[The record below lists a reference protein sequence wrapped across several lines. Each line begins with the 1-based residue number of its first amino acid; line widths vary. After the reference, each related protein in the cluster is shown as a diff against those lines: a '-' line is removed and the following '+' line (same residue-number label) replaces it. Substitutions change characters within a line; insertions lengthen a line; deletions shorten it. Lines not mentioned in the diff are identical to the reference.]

1 MDQPSSYHTQAE
13 IDSQAALWNEV
24 YQLLSSYKTDIQHFL
39 TPIFSNPSLEIILT
53 GAGSSFFIGEVV
65 ATHVQMNTGFISRAI
80 PTTDIVTH
88 PEDYFTSGRPLLMIS
103 FARSGNSP
111 ESLASIALANLLCEN
126 VHHLVITCNK
136 EGKLALLRAGN
147 TYVIQLPPAS
157 NDQGLAMT
165 SSVTSMILTALLV
178 SDLDNIAANR
188 ARVDLSITYA
198 KKVLNGYRS
207 LLLKLS
213 KLNFKRIV
221 CLGSG
226 PQLGVAREAHL
237 KVEELTNGE
246 VIGKFDSF
254 LGFRHGP
261 LAVVNSDTLIIYFV
275 SNDPYVQEY
284 ERDLI
289 KSVSEKS
296 ETLSTVVVSETKVA
310 SEADNHIY
318 LSDHHEGLNE
328 AYLSLSYLIVP
339 QLIGMYKSINMGL
352 NPDNPSVDGTINR
365 VVQGVTIYDYSSE
378 ND

>member
-1 MDQPSSYHTQAE
+1 
-13 IDSQAALWNEV
+13 
-24 YQLLSSYKTDIQHFL
+24 
-39 TPIFSNPSLEIILT
+39 
-53 GAGSSFFIGEVV
+53 
-65 ATHVQMNTGFISRAI
+65 
-80 PTTDIVTH
+80 
-88 PEDYFTSGRPLLMIS
+88 
-103 FARSGNSP
+103 
-111 ESLASIALANLLCEN
+111 LANLLCEN